1 MRKTLMLLSLILIW
15 NCKSKKDMPIYIS
28 VSENWQFKGTDTLD
42 WKSASVPGNVMTDL
56 LDHKIIEDPFIQTN
70 EEKAQ
75 WIATKNWEYKTTF
88 SLNDSILKKE
98 NIYLNFEGLDTYTT
112 IFLNDSL
119 IGQSNNAFKTFTFDI
134 KKLLKEENELYIYF
148 TKTDEKEEVA
158 ERKNPYKLPE
168 GRRIFTRKAQ
178 FQYGWDWG
186 PKLNTSGIWKD
197 VSIKAWNDFKID
209 DIFIRQ
215 EKLTSKKANLVA
227 EIIIECDLD
236 LDPDETI
243 QSEIKII
250 IDEKE
255 IIREIELSKGI
266 HTYKIPLEIK
276 NPKLWWTHNLGNPY
290 LYNFNFQL
298 ISDGQIKDEKT
309 LKKGI
314 RTIKLISKKDS
325 IGQSFYFELN
335 GKALYAKGSNY
346 IPQNSFQNKVT
357 NEHYEKLLSDVA
369 DSNMN
374 MLRVWGGGIY
384 ENDIFYD
391 ICDEKGILVWQD
403 FMFAC
408 AMYPGDKAFLEN
420 IKEEAEQQVKRL
432 RNHASIALWCG
443 NNENSEAWDRW
454 GWQENRTNQEK
465 KEIWDDYLVVFDT
478 ILPKI
483 VAKFSETDY
492 WETSPK
498 YGRGNPLYEFEGD
511 AHDWWVWHDEY
522 HFEYLEKRV
531 PRFMSEFGFQSFP
544 SFETLKYINQN
555 DTINLN
561 TDAIKAHQKHVK
573 GFRLIDEYMIRDYK
587 KPINDEDYAYVSQLL
602 QAKGIIMGI
611 EAHRRAKPYNMGTL
625 FWQLND
631 CWPAISWSSID
642 YFGNWKALQYK
653 AKKAFE
659 NILISSIIK
668 NDSVKTFII
677 NDTFTSLRGNLN
689 LKVIDFYGKEIGS
702 DSKEINVSENSS
714 QQFYSFSLKNIDKKN
729 TFLVVEF
736 NSEKSHFFFES
747 PKNLNL
753 PKGEILQEISKTE
766 NGFSISLTST
776 VLQKDVFL
784 YIKEKGF
791 FSDNFFD
798 ILPNTTKTVH
808 FNSQSKDINNLT
820 IKSLQSIKK

>member
-1 MRKTLMLLSLILIW
+1 MRKTLVLLSLILIW
-15 NCKSKKDMPIYIS
+15 NCKSKKDMPIHIS
-28 VSENWQFKGTDTLD
+28 LDQNWQFKGTDTLD
-42 WKSASVPGNVMTDL
+42 WKSASVPGNIFTDL
-56 LDHKIIEDPFIQTN
+56 LDHKIIEDPFIKTN
-70 EEKAQ
+70 EEKSQ

-88 SLNDSILKKE
+88 SLTDSVLKKR
-98 NIYLNFEGLDTYTT
+98 NIYLNLEGLDTYAT

-119 IGQSNNAFKTFTFDI
+119 IGQSNNAFKSFDFDI
-134 KKLLKEENELYIYF
+134 KNLVKEENELFISF
-148 TKTDEKEEVA
+148 TNTDEIETVA
-158 ERKNPYKLPE
+158 ESKNPYKLPE
-168 GRRIFTRKAQ
+168 GKRIFTRKAQ

-215 EKLTSKKANLVA
+215 EKLTDKKVKLVA
-227 EIIIECDLD
+227 EISIECGLILD
-236 LDPDETI
+236 LDETAS
-243 QSEIKII
+243 SEIKII
-250 IDEKE
+250 FDGKE
-255 IIREIELSKGI
+255 ITREIDLKKGT

-290 LYNFNFQL
+290 LYDFNFQL
-298 ISDGQIKDEKT
+298 ISDNQIKDEKT
-309 LKKGI
+309 IKKGI

-335 GKALYAKGSNY
+335 GKPVYAKGANY

-357 NEHYEKLLSDVA
+357 NTHYEKLLADVA

-432 RNHASIALWCG
+432 RNHTSIALWCG

-454 GWQENRTNQEK
+454 GWQENRTKQEK

-483 VAKFSETDY
+483 VEKFSETDY

-561 TDAIKAHQKHVK
+561 TDAIKAHQKHSK

-587 KPINDEDYAYVSQLL
+587 KPTNDEDYVYVSQLL
-602 QAKGIIMGI
+602 QAKGIVMGI
-611 EAHRRAKPYNMGTL
+611 EAHRRAKPKNMGTL
-625 FWQLND
+625 YWQLND

-642 YFGNWKALQYK
+642 YFGKWKALQYK

-659 NILISSIIK
+659 NILISSKREK
-668 NDSVKTFII
+668 NNVKTYII
-677 NDTFTSLRGNLN
+677 NDTFDTIKGNLKI
-689 LKVIDFYGKEIGS
+689 KVIDFYGKEIKS
-702 DSKEINVSENSS
+702 DSLKIEVLENSS
-714 QQFYSFSLKNIDKKN
+714 KEFYSFSMKNIDKKASV
-729 TFLVVEF
+729 LVAEF
-736 NSEKSHFFFES
+736 NNQKSYFYFAKPKKLILPTSEINK
-747 PKNLNL
+747 
-753 PKGEILQEISKTE
+753 EIIKVET
-766 NGFSISLTST
+766 GFSITIKSA

-784 YIKEKGF
+784 FTNVQGH

-798 ILPNTTKTVH
+798 LLPNETKTIY
-808 FNSQSKDINNLT
+808 FKTTANCLDDLNLKALNSI
-820 IKSLQSIKK
+820 